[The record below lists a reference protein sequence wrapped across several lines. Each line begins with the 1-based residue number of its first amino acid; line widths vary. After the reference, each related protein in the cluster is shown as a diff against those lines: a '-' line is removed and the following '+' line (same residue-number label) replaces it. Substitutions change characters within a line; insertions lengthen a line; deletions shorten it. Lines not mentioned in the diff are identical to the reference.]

1 MLRGNLP
8 SREVEPFEVFH
19 QRVQL
24 GPGSIGAQRAAV
36 KRAYGLLKVLR
47 LRLRLELLRLL
58 LRLLLWLRLRLRLL
72 LLLELLLELRLRL
85 RLHFGKRRLRQLRLL
100 VLLPELWGRSRG
112 LYTGGELPTDTAGC
126 CKAVE
131 AVAALPP
138 PVLRKELGWNERR
151 RLRQVLFDVAHCILK

>member
-58 LRLLLWLRLRLRLL
+58 LWLRLRLRLRLL